1 MLQEKLV
8 KKAQKGDD
16 KAFLKLI
23 EPEKAKLYRMAFLYV
38 KEESDA
44 LDIVQ
49 ETIYKAYVAIA
60 KVKEAS
66 YFSTWLT
73 RILINTSLDYL
84 KMKNKVIPIEQDA
97 VERIESVE
105 KIGTEARLDLQHAIE
120 LLDDKY
126 KTVIMLRYYQDLT
139 VKQIAELLEYPEG
152 TVKTNLHRAVNKL
165 RGNLKEA
172 CVNEK

>member
-1 MLQEKLV
+1 MLPTNLV

-23 EPEKAKLYRMAFLYV
+23 EPEKAKLYRMAFMYV

-44 LDIVQ
+44 LDVVQ
-49 ETIYKAYVAIA
+49 ETIYKAYVAID

-73 RILINTSLDYL
+73 RILINAALDFI
-84 KMKNKVIPIEQDA
+84 KMKNKVIPLEQDS
-97 VERIESVE
+97 VERIEAAE
-105 KIGTEARLDLQHAIE
+105 KLKIEDRLDLQNAIE
-120 LLDDKY
+120 QLEEKY
-126 KTVIMLRYYQDLT
+126 KTVILLRYYQDLS

-165 RGNLKEA
+165 RVNLKEA
-172 CVNEK
+172 CVNE